1 VVDSRTPVLIGAGQV
16 SQRLD
21 DPTRAREPID
31 LLADA
36 ARRAEADAGAPRSPL
51 AAVDTVAVVDIVSW
65 KYPDAGALLGRR
77 LGIDPRTTVT
87 TTVGGNSPQLLVNEL
102 AAMITRGDARAVLL
116 GGAEC
121 VYTRW
126 RARREP
132 KVWLDWTQA
141 DDPPCQHVVGDAR
154 PGTNDYEMAHTAIAP
169 TQIYPLFETA
179 LRAELGHTV
188 DEHQRVVS
196 ELWASFAAVAAGNP
210 HAWSS
215 TPLSAVDI
223 RTPSPENRI
232 VTFPYLKRMCANID
246 VDQAAA
252 LLLTSYELARDIG
265 VPDDRLVFPLAGAD
279 AHDHFFFSE
288 RDALSAS
295 PAIAAAGRAA
305 LGAAGVGIDDVAR
318 FDLYSC
324 FPSAVEIALSALG
337 LRGPLDGDGRPLTVT
352 GGLGFAG
359 GPANDYPTHAIA
371 AMVDACRRDPG
382 SVGMVSA
389 LGWYVTKHS
398 IGLYS
403 TIPPRSGFV
412 RADADRV
419 QAQVDALPRRDT
431 AGAYDGRAII
441 EATAVVYDREGAP
454 AVAIVSTLTPDGRRA
469 LANTRDA
476 AVMLEMTE
484 KAWEGRTVEL
494 RTDGTVN
501 TLHG

>member
-1 VVDSRTPVLIGAGQV
+1 MLVGAGQAT
-16 SQRLD
+16 QHPE
-21 DPTRAREPID
+21 DPAGAREPID

-36 ARRAEADAGAPRSPL
+36 ARAADADAGTAGSVL
-51 AAVDTVAVVDIVSW
+51 AALDTIAVVDIVSW
-65 KYPDAGALLGRR
+65 KYPDPGALLGRR
-77 LGIDPRTTVT
+77 LDVEPRTTMT
-87 TTVGGNSPQLLVNEL
+87 TTVGGNSPQLLMNEL
-102 AAMITRGDARAVLL
+102 APAVARGEVRAALV

-132 KVWLDWTQA
+132 KIWLDWTQA
-141 DDPPCQHVVGDAR
+141 DDPPCANVVGDPRA
-154 PGTNDYEMAHTAIAP
+154 GTNDYEMAHTAVAP

-179 LRAELGHTV
+179 LRADAGRTV
-188 DEHQRVVS
+188 EEHQRAVS
-196 ELWASFAAVAAGNP
+196 ELWATFAATAAGNP
-210 HAWSS
+210 YAWSRVAYS
-215 TPLSAVDI
+215 PEEI
-223 RTPSPENRI
+223 RTSSPDNRV

-252 LLLTSYELARDIG
+252 LLLCSYELARELG
-265 VPDDRLVFPLAGAD
+265 VPDDRLVFPLAGSD
-279 AHDHFFFSE
+279 AHDHYFFSE
-288 RDALSAS
+288 RDTLHAS

-305 LGAAGVGIDDVAR
+305 LDAASVDIDDVSR

-324 FPSAVEIALSALG
+324 FPSAVEIGLAALG
-337 LRGPLDGDGRPLTVT
+337 LRGPGGGDSRPLTVT

-359 GPANDYPTHAIA
+359 GPANNYPTHAIA
-371 AMVDACRRDPG
+371 GMVDACRRDPG

-403 TIPPRSGFV
+403 TTPPERGFT
-412 RADADRV
+412 RV
-419 QAQVDALPRRDT
+419 DGGSTQAVVDARPGRET
-431 AGAYDGRAII
+431 AGAYAGPATV
-441 EATAVVYDREGAP
+441 EATAVVFEREGAP

-476 AVMLEMTE
+476 PAMQDMTE
-484 KAWEGRTVEL
+484 KAWEGRRVTL

-501 TLHG
+501 TLDV